1 VSRND
6 AILGYSSAAPAAAA
20 SAARRDATPTFFGV
34 HWVYAFIVFDLLC
47 VLALI
52 VPGIDRVRFLFRIAV
67 FGGSLA
73 LLVFLPRGRH
83 PHPSSRPA
91 LLALLIVALG
101 LFNPDTQGPLAAVA
115 AIAMYVAIL
124 APLWWVG
131 ALPID
136 VGLIRRVA
144 MVLWMFHTSS
154 AAVGVLQMYFPG
166 GALEPEPNAIFLAR
180 GDAMVEG
187 AKITLAGGQQV
198 FRPMGLTD
206 QPGGAAASGLAAI
219 VFALG
224 IWTVDRRW
232 WLGAL
237 CLLSMMC
244 GFFCIYLS
252 QVRSILIM
260 AVVAMLVF
268 AAVLLRRR
276 DYARLG
282 RYVAMAMLVLGA
294 STAWAFYVGGEM
306 TINRLL
312 TLIENDPRA
321 VYYHGRGWALHY
333 TWDAIPQ
340 YPLGAGLGRW
350 GMINHYFGGGGSGA
364 SISPEPEPLWAEIQW
379 TAWLFDG
386 GVPLILTY
394 GLAALV
400 AAWISWRIAIDRR
413 AGDVS
418 LWGAVLCASNVAAL
432 AVTFNYP
439 VFMSQ
444 GGMEFWLLNACLWGA
459 WKRGRA

>member
-1 VSRND
+1 VSRD
-6 AILGYSSAAPAAAA
+6 AATIDYSRAPRATAPPPAPRAA
-20 SAARRDATPTFFGV
+20 SPTFFGV
-34 HWVYAFIVFDLLC
+34 HWIYAFIVFDLLC

-52 VPGIDRVRFLFRIAV
+52 VPGIDRARFLFRIAV

-73 LLVFLPRGRH
+73 LLVFLPRGRN
-83 PHPSSRPA
+83 PHPSNKAAILSIF
-91 LLALLIVALG
+91 IVVLG
-101 LFNPDTQGPLAAVA
+101 LFNPDTQGPLAAIA

-124 APLWWVG
+124 APMWWVG
-131 ALPID
+131 ALSVD
-136 VGLIRRVA
+136 VNLIRRVA
-144 MVLWMFHTSS
+144 MVLWVFHTAS
-154 AAVGVLQMYFPG
+154 AALGVLQMYFPG
-166 GALEPEPNAIFLAR
+166 GALEPEPSAIFLAR

-232 WLGAL
+232 WLSAL
-237 CLLSMMC
+237 CFLSMMC

-260 AVVAMLVF
+260 AVVAMTVF
-268 AAVLLRRR
+268 GAVLLWRR

-282 RYVAMAMLVLGA
+282 RYVAMAMIVFIT

-306 TINRLL
+306 TVNRLL
-312 TLIENDPRA
+312 SLIEHDPRV
-321 VYYHGRGWALHY
+321 VYYQGRGWALHY

-340 YPLGAGLGRW
+340 YPFGAGLGRW
-350 GMINHYFGGGGSGA
+350 GMINHYFGGGGRAGMTPA
-364 SISPEPEPLWAEIQW
+364 TEPLWAEIQW

-400 AAWISWRIAIDRR
+400 AVWVSWRIAIDRR

-444 GGMEFWLLNACLWGA
+444 GGMEFWLLNACLWAA
-459 WKRGRA
+459 WKQGRV